1 MRSRNMV
8 QGWRD
13 RARPGFVFAAKFPQ
27 DVTHRKLLVDC
38 ERKTEE
44 FLGVMELLGEKLGP
58 ISLQLPYPS
67 QEVMPSGNME
77 FAVLAELQ

>member
-1 MRSRNMV
+1 MV

-13 RARPGFVFAAKFPQ
+13 RTPPEFVFAAKFPGEI
-27 DVTHRKLLVDC
+27 THKKLLVDC
-38 ERKTEE
+38 ERETDE

-58 ISLQLPYPS
+58 LLLQFPYLS
-67 QEVMPSGNME
+67 QEAIPSGNME